1 MIPKKAER
9 MVFVM
14 NKPFRPVDVPLIVC
28 DPYFSVWS
36 NSDNLYDDVT
46 RHWTG
51 ARQSMCGALLID
63 GEVFRFMGRGYLRDS
78 YYPDGKTLKQTSV
91 TVNPTTTVY
100 TFTHK
105 ACDLKVSF
113 VTPLLMD
120 RLEVMTRPVTYLY
133 YEITPKEDGHRFEF
147 YVDASNELSG
157 DPVGQDYTVGMEK
170 GDAWIGNAEQTVLGK
185 DGDDVRIDWGY
196 LHLVHENAA
205 ASTGNRRRDMCRA
218 RGLQARALAM
228 DPREP
233 IPYIKHPLVFT
244 TSEKLSDM
252 IVFAYD
258 DIKAI
263 KYYDRHI
270 DAYYKKFYGDFATML
285 AKAVEE
291 ADELRAACEAFD
303 AKLMADMTAITP
315 EYAQIGALSYRQA
328 IAAHKVVEI
337 DGKLMFLSKEN
348 FSNGCLA
355 TLDVTYPSIPLFLL
369 YNPELVR
376 GMMRPLFDFA
386 RTDAWKY
393 EFAPHD
399 CGRYPFLDGQRYGL
413 KDGELLFEKQ
423 MPVEECGNAILTM
436 AAQVATDGDRALL
449 EENAD
454 LLKQWADYLVEY
466 GYDPENQLCTDDFA
480 GHLAHNCN
488 LSLKAIVALGAYAKL
503 FDAPKYGE
511 VAKEMADRWVKDAK
525 KKRSAGWRLTFDKD
539 ASWSLKYNIIWDR
552 LLGLGL
558 FDPAVSEEEISVYEK
573 KMNRY
578 GTPLDSRSAYTK
590 LDWLAWTTV
599 MADNEQYTDKVYKSI
614 ARMITET
621 EDRVPVTD
629 WYFTDSGRQAGFQA
643 RSVLGGFYINL
654 LAKKLLNK

>member
-1 MIPKKAER
+1 MSKA
-9 MVFVM
+9 FC
-14 NKPFRPVDVPLIVC
+14 PTARPLLVC

-36 NSDNLYDDVT
+36 FSDNLYDDST

-51 ARQSMCGALLID
+51 TRQSLCGALFID
-63 GEVFRFMGRGYLRDS
+63 GHPYRFLGLNKNLDQYRGGSDCLE
-78 YYPDGKTLKQTSV
+78 QTSV

-120 RLEVMTRPVTYLY
+120 RLEVMTRPVSYVF
-133 YEITPKEDGHRFEF
+133 YEITPKQEGHTFEF
-147 YVDASNELSG
+147 YLDVAAELAG
-157 DPVGQDYTVGMEK
+157 DPVGQSYTAGIDK
-170 GDAWIGNAEQTVLGK
+170 GHVWIGNADQKILNR

-196 LHLVHENAA
+196 VHLVHDNATV
-205 ASTGNRRRDMCRA
+205 SSGYRRTA
-218 RGLQARALAM
+218 IFSGRGLLARKLAM
-228 DPREP
+228 DPRVE
-233 IPYIKHPLVFT
+233 IPFEKHPILFT
-244 TSEKLSDM
+244 TSNKLADT
-252 IVFAYD
+252 IVIAYD
-258 DIKAI
+258 DIKSI

-270 DAYYKKFYGDFATML
+270 DAYYKKFYGDFDTML
-285 AKAVEE
+285 AVAVKEANALRRECEE
-291 ADELRAACEAFD
+291 FD
-303 AKLMADMTAITP
+303 AKMIAEMEKITP
-315 EYAQIGALSYRQA
+315 EYALIGALSYRQA

-348 FSNGCLA
+348 FSNGCMA

-386 RTDAWKY
+386 RTDKWKY

-413 KDGELLFEKQ
+413 VNYTEGELLLEKQ

-436 AAQVATDGDRALL
+436 AALDAVDKDRTLL

-466 GYDPENQLCTDDFA
+466 GYNPDNQLCTDDFA

-503 FDAPKYGE
+503 FNAPKYAE

-525 KKRSAGWRLTFDKD
+525 KKRGEGWRLTFDKD
-539 ASWSLKYNIIWDR
+539 ATWSLKYNIIWDR

-558 FDPAVSEEEISVYEK
+558 FDAAVSEEEVRVYLK
-573 KMNRY
+573 KMKRY
-578 GTPLDSRSAYTK
+578 GTPLDSRSTYTK

-599 MADNEQYTDKVYKSI
+599 MTDNEEFTEKAFRAIV
-614 ARMITET
+614 RMICET
-621 EDRVPVTD
+621 SDRVPLTD
-629 WYFTDSGRQAGFQA
+629 WYYTDSGKQAGFQA
-643 RSVLGGFYINL
+643 RSVLGGFYINM

>member
-1 MIPKKAER
+1 MSKT
-9 MVFVM
+9 
-14 NKPFRPVDVPLIVC
+14 FRPVATPLLVC

-36 NSDNLYDDVT
+36 LSDNLYDDDT

-51 ARQSMCGALLID
+51 TRQSMCGALFID
-63 GEVFRFMGRGYLRDS
+63 GFPYRFMGLSKVMDNYRCGS
-78 YYPDGKTLKQTSV
+78 KTLKQTSL

-105 ACDLKVSF
+105 ACDLTVTF

-120 RLEVMTRPVTYLY
+120 RLEVMTRPVSYVF
-133 YEITPKEDGHRFEF
+133 YEITPKEEGHTFEF
-147 YVDASNELSG
+147 YLDASCELAG
-157 DPVGQDYTVGMEK
+157 DPVGQSYSVGFDK
-170 GDAWIGNAEQTVLGK
+170 NRAWVGNAEQKVLNR

-196 LHLVHENAA
+196 LHMVHENATVA
-205 ASTGNRRRDMCRA
+205 VGRRRTDMFSG
-218 RGLQARALAM
+218 RGLLARKLAM
-228 DPREP
+228 DPRFDVP
-233 IPYIKHPLVFT
+233 FDKHPILYT
-244 TSEKLSDM
+244 TSEKLSDV
-252 IVFAYD
+252 IVIAYD

-270 DAYYKKFYGDFATML
+270 DAYYKKFYGDFDSML
-285 AKAVEE
+285 AIAVKE
-291 ADELRAACEAFD
+291 AAALRAECEAFD
-303 AKLMADMTAITP
+303 AKLNADMTAVTP
-315 EYAQIGALSYRQA
+315 EYAKIGALAYRQA

-436 AAQVATDGDRALL
+436 AAQVYTDGDRTLL

-454 LLKQWADYLVEY
+454 LLKQWADYLVAY
-466 GYDPENQLCTDDFA
+466 GYNPENQLCTDDFA

-488 LSLKAIVALGAYAKL
+488 LSVKAIVALGAYAKL
-503 FDAPKYGE
+503 FDAPKYAE
-511 VAKEMADRWVKDAK
+511 VAKDMANRWVKDAK

-539 ASWSLKYNIIWDR
+539 ATWSLKYNIIWDR
-552 LLGLGL
+552 LLDLGL
-558 FDPAVSEEEISVYEK
+558 FDAAVLEEEVEVYTK
-573 KMNRY
+573 RMNRY

-599 MADNEQYTDKVYKSI
+599 MADNPAYTEKVYQSI
-614 ARMITET
+614 ARMISET
-621 EDRVPVTD
+621 EDRVPLTD
-629 WYFTDSGRQAGFQA
+629 WYFTDSGKHVGFQA

-654 LAKKLLNK
+654 LASKVFGK

>member
-1 MIPKKAER
+1 
-9 MVFVM
+9 M
-14 NKPFRPVDVPLIVC
+14 NKAFRPTARPLMVC

-36 NSDNLYDDVT
+36 FSDNLYDDST

-63 GEVFRFMGRGYLRDS
+63 GHPYRFLGLNKILDHYRGGSDC
-78 YYPDGKTLKQTSV
+78 LKQTSV
-91 TVNPTTTVY
+91 TVNPTTTIY
-100 TFTHK
+100 TFSHK

-120 RLEVMTRPVTYLY
+120 RLEVMTRPVSYVF
-133 YEITPKEDGHRFEF
+133 YEITPKEEGHSFEF
-147 YVDASNELSG
+147 YIDASCEIAG
-157 DPVGQDYTVGMEK
+157 DPVGQDYKVGFDK
-170 GDAWIGNAEQTVLGK
+170 GHVWVGNNDQNVLGV

-196 LHLVHENAA
+196 LHMIHDNATVA
-205 ASTGNRRRDMCRA
+205 VGRRRTDMFSG
-218 RGLQARALAM
+218 RGLLARKLAM

-233 IPYIKHPLVFT
+233 IPFKQQPILFT
-244 TSEKLSDM
+244 TSDKLSDK
-252 IVFAYD
+252 IIFAYD

-270 DAYYKKFYGDFATML
+270 DAYYKKFYGTFEAML
-285 AKAVEE
+285 EVAIRE
-291 ADELRAACEAFD
+291 ADTLRAECEAFD
-303 AKLMADMTAITP
+303 AKMMAEMEAITP
-315 EYAQIGALSYRQA
+315 EYALIGALSYRQS

-386 RTDAWKY
+386 RTEQWKY

-399 CGRYPFLDGQRYGL
+399 CGRYPYLDGQRYGL

-436 AAQVATDGDRALL
+436 AAQIAADGDRTLL

-454 LLKQWADYLVEY
+454 LLKQWADYLVKY
-466 GYDPENQLCTDDFA
+466 GYNPENQLCTDDFA

-503 FDAPKYGE
+503 FDAPEYG
-511 VAKEMADRWVKDAK
+511 VIAKDMANRWVKDAK
-525 KKRSAGWRLTFDKD
+525 KKRSEGWRLTFDKD
-539 ASWSLKYNIIWDR
+539 ATWSLKYNIIWDR
-552 LLGLGL
+552 LLDLGL
-558 FDPAVSEEEISVYEK
+558 FDQAVNDEEIRVYIK
-573 KMNRY
+573 RMNRY
-578 GTPLDSRSAYTK
+578 GTPLDSRAAYTK

-599 MADNEQYTDKVYKSI
+599 MADNKEYTDRVYKSI
-614 ARMITET
+614 ARMICESQ
-621 EDRVPVTD
+621 DRVPLTD
-629 WYFTDSGRQAGFQA
+629 WYLTDSGKHVGFQA